1 MPQKQKDWFPDKRR
15 DTMVGRFSMFKS
27 SKGYP
32 LNRDL
37 CSVEQANYYDTK
49 KGKRKRSDEQYHRYM
64 NQLWNTKYKALL
76 EARNA
81 HKEVKLSE
89 AEKHSLNEAITRYLE
104 FEINLQRPRSQDEAK
119 RQLRYWDRHLGYLP
133 LSEIT
138 PARLSE
144 HKDSLSSHVITTDGR
159 GKGKKRSPA
168 TVNRYF
174 AALGA
179 VMTCCVEKWYW
190 LDISPTRLVP
200 SMPEPKG
207 RTRFLSED
215 ELQRLLETISS
226 NKALELAVILALSTG
241 ARQAEI
247 WSLKWNQVDMKEGR
261 LTFIVT
267 KNGDKRSVPI
277 RGKAFD
283 LMKGFRRNLDTP
295 YIFPSKIKSK
305 RLTTSFDFKKPFNE
319 ALKKSEILDFCW
331 HDLRHTAASYL
342 AMNGAT
348 LREIAEILG
357 HKSLDMVMRY
367 SHLTKEHTAEVIE
380 KMNEKMFAS

>member
-15 DTMVGRFSMFKS
+15 KVMVGRFSMFKT

-32 LNRDL
+32 VGKDL
-37 CSVEQANYYDTK
+37 CTIKQANYYDTK
-49 KGKRKRSDEQYHRYM
+49 KGPRKRTDEQYHRYM
-64 NQLWNTKYKALL
+64 NMLWQEKYKALL
-76 EARNA
+76 EERNT
-81 HKEVKLSE
+81 HDEVKLTE
-89 AEKHSLNEAITRYLE
+89 AEKHTLSDAILRYE
-104 FEINLQRPRSQDEAK
+104 KFEVMMLKPRSQVEIK
-119 RQLRYWDRHLGYLP
+119 RHLRYWEMHLGYLP

-144 HKDSLSSHVITTDGR
+144 QKDALSSHVITHEGR
-159 GKGKKRSPA
+159 GKGRKRSPA
-168 TVNRYF
+168 TINRYF

-190 LDISPTRLVP
+190 LDVSPTRLVP
-200 SMPEPKG
+200 SNPEPTG

-215 ELQRLLETISS
+215 EIRRLLDAVKD
-226 NKALELAVILALSTG
+226 NKALELAIVLALSTG

-247 WSLKWNQVDMKEGR
+247 WGLKWSQVNLKTGH
-261 LTFIVT
+261 LTFIET
-267 KNGDKRSVPI
+267 KNGETRIVAI
-277 RGKAFD
+277 
-283 LMKGFRRNLDTP
+283 KGYASTLIKKFRRNLDTP
-295 YIFPSKIKSK
+295 YVFPSKIKSK
-305 RLTTSFDFKKPFNE
+305 RSTTPFDFKKPFQE
-319 ALKKSEILDFCW
+319 ALKKAEIVDFCW

-367 SHLTKEHTAEVIE
+367 THLTKEHTAEVIK
-380 KMNEKMFAS
+380 KMNDKMFG